1 MFSPFEPRVAA
12 LLADLP
18 EMPATVVAERVG
30 WDGSI
35 WFRESVARMRPQ
47 YRRPD
52 SADRLT
58 WAPGDAAQYDL
69 WFPLARKPLEDVRT
83 GLLSVPVIAAGAQ
96 PLGR

>member
-1 MFSPFEPRVAA
+1 
-12 LLADLP
+12 
-18 EMPATVVAERVG
+18 
-30 WDGSI
+30 
-35 WFRESVARMRPQ
+35 MRPQ